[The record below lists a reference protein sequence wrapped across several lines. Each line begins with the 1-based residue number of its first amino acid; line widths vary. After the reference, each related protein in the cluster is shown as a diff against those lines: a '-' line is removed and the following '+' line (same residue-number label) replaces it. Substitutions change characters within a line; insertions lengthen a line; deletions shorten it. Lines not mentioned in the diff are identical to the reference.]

1 MSRYMQ
7 EIRELVPVTV
17 DAEDLVTLAQAARML
32 GVSIQSV
39 AGGVSRGV
47 YDTVV
52 IDTEAPLR
60 KGRRLLLRGE
70 VHERVVDRVVRAL

>member
-7 EIRELVPVTV
+7 EVRELIPVTV
-17 DAEDLVTLAQAARML
+17 DVEDLVTLAQAARML

-39 AGGVSRGV
+39 AGSVSRGM
-47 YDTVV
+47 YDTIV
-52 IDTEAPLR
+52 IDTEAPPR

-70 VHERVVDRVVRAL
+70 VMERVVARVAHAL